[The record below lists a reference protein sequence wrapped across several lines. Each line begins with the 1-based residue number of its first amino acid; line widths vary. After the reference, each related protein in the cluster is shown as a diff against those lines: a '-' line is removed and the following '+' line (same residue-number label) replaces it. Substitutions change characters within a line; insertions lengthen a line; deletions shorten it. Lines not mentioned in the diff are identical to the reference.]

1 LHASPAGRPPLFAR
15 FAAAS
20 PFLRYLVRDFWDGTA
35 DMSFVSEAMG
45 DFNLG
50 TVQATNDHFEHLTC
64 FVGGMLI
71 LGES

>member
-1 LHASPAGRPPLFAR
+1 MLPLLLPLRLLLLLPPL
-15 FAAAS
+15 
-20 PFLRYLVRDFWDGTA
+20 LYLVRDFWDGTA